1 MPPGRTRLFT
11 TLLVA
16 ALVSPSAS
24 SQIAATAAA
33 PQGVRSTKPETA
45 VVTSVRVVHERGVPT
60 LEILSTRPAEPSIQ
74 LLNSPPRLVIDL
86 LHARIGLP
94 QKRIKIQQENILD
107 IRAEQFQ
114 SNPPITRI
122 VLDLLAPYGYS
133 WDAAGNRLMVRLK
146 PPEDMNAARGKTP
159 PGELALRASG
169 APAIVPVSGERGSVE
184 IADRSLAP
192 GSSLTAGSDTTI
204 LRLARGGEVHVCPG
218 TTVSVTP
225 SENARELMLGMSTG
239 ALEAHYEL
247 EESAN
252 TVLTPDFR
260 ILFAGPGEFDFAVS
274 ADSHGNT
281 CVRALRGNASTVIVS
296 ELMGNRVYHVEPS
309 EQVVFRSGQI
319 DKVDTNVPLECGC
332 PPPVPV
338 MLAESETAPPSK
350 LPTNTRLMPGESR
363 PETEPMVDSAQE
375 GVSRNQPGAFS
386 SGPETR
392 ALPSAQADGVRVQ
405 FEAPLVFR
413 GSRSSMAP
421 SAVIDQAAALPV
433 MEMQTPPQ
441 LEIRIEPAPETKD
454 SPESASRPR
463 RLLRRIR
470 VFFSAVFG

>member
-1 MPPGRTRLFT
+1 MPRGRTRLFT
-11 TLLVA
+11 NLLVA
-16 ALVSPSAS
+16 ALVSPSAF
-24 SQIAATAAA
+24 SQIAATTAA

-45 VVTSVRVVHERGVPT
+45 VVTSVRVVRERGVPT
-60 LEILSTRPAEPSIQ
+60 LEILTTRPAEPSIQ
-74 LLNSPPRLVIDL
+74 LLDSPPRLVVDL

-114 SNPPITRI
+114 ANPPITRI
-122 VLDLLAPYGYS
+122 VLDLLAPYGFS

-146 PPEDMNAARGKTP
+146 PPEDMNAADGKTP
-159 PGELALRASG
+159 PGALALRPSS
-169 APAIVPVSGERGSVE
+169 APAIVPVSGEGGRVE
-184 IADRSLAP
+184 IADSSLAP
-192 GSSLTAGSDTTI
+192 GSSLTAGSSTTI

-338 MLAESETAPPSK
+338 MLAESGTAPPSK
-350 LPTNTRLMPGESR
+350 LSTNTRLRPGESR

-375 GVSRNQPGAFS
+375 SVSRNQPGSFS

-392 ALPSAQADGVRVQ
+392 ALPSAQRDGVRVQ

-413 GSRSSMAP
+413 GRGSSMAP
-421 SAVIDQAAALPV
+421 SAVIDQAATLPV
-433 MEMQTPPQ
+433 METQTPPQ

-470 VFFSAVFG
+470 GFFSAVFG